1 MEAEEERGRRSP
13 GGAME
18 AEGLGVGVGVGEAG
32 TEQESCLKSSHCLG
46 CNVKAHIPHSVSSP
60 FPRFPFFFFFHA
72 HRIRLARHKKK
83 KKKKK
88 TRFPWVPIFMTA
100 CLTGLIRMGLTVL

>member
-18 AEGLGVGVGVGEAG
+18 AEGLGVGEAG

-46 CNVKAHIPHSVSSP
+46 CNVKAHIPHSVSPP
-60 FPRFPFFFFFHA
+60 FPRFLFFFYFFTSAEYVLHA
-72 HRIRLARHKKK
+72 TKKIYK
-83 KKKKK
+83 KNK
-88 TRFPWVPIFMTA
+88 
-100 CLTGLIRMGLTVL
+100 